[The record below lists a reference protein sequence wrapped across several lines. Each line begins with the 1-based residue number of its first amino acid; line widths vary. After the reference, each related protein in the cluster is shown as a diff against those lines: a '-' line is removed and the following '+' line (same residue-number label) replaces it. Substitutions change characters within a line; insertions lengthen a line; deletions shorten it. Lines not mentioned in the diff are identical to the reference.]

1 MNDFKYTLL
10 FLKGMTC
17 SLKKKIALIS
27 LVFIIVIEFYILVF
41 IVDDE
46 RSTLVN
52 TTGELFFNKK
62 NKKRDLLKIDD
73 KNNEKAEV
81 FIPVDTILQIPELPN
96 GCEITSVTSLL
107 TFYNYDVTKT
117 EMSDKYLPKQP
128 FHRINSKLYG
138 ASPYEA
144 YAGDPRDNNGF
155 FTYAPPIVEAAN
167 RYITEVSGEEV
178 AKDISGSSRE
188 TIMEYVDQGIPVVVW
203 MTRDL
208 SPPKIEYS
216 WYFHETEEIFNAPI
230 NLHSVVLN
238 GYNDKEVFV
247 MDPLKGQTTY
257 NADLFFENYS
267 ALGSHAMTI
276 VENSK

>member
-1 MNDFKYTLL
+1 MK
-10 FLKGMTC
+10 C

-27 LVFIIVIEFYILVF
+27 LVLIILIEFYILVF
-41 IVDDE
+41 IVDDAK
-46 RSTLVN
+46 STLVKS
-52 TTGELFFNKK
+52 TEEHYFNKK
-62 NKKRDLLKIDD
+62 NDKNEPLKIDD

-81 FIPVDTILQIPELPN
+81 FLPVDTILQIPELPN

-128 FHRINSKLYG
+128 FHRTNNKLYG
-138 ASPYEA
+138 SNPYAA

-155 FTYAPPIVEAAN
+155 FTFAPPIVEAAN
-167 RYITEVSGEEV
+167 RYITEVGGEDL

-216 WYFHETEEIFNAPI
+216 WYLHETEEIFNALI

-257 NADLFFENYS
+257 NADLFFESYS
-267 ALGSHAMTI
+267 SLGSHAMTI
-276 VENSK
+276 VKKSK